1 MNSTTDNWVRDEE
14 TIELGALIAI
24 LWRHRWWIVASG
36 VICTIIAVLIAVM
49 STPIFRATVVL
60 VPANNE
66 ASGGLDAALGQL
78 GGLASLAGLNVGGGR
93 MEKEEALAVLRSRE
107 FTEAFIRDKQLMPVL
122 FAAKWDD
129 KKQSWLPD
137 TKPPTPAQAYKY
149 FHQRVRTILQD
160 KKTNLVSVQIEWQ
173 DGALAAD
180 WANELVRRLNAEMR
194 GRAITHAD
202 ASVGYLEHELES
214 TAVVATRESINRLIE
229 SQIKQR
235 MLANVT
241 QEYAFRVV
249 DRAMA
254 PDADDPVWPNKPLVV
269 IVGGLAGGVLGIA
282 GVIFATLVR
291 RRVA

>member
-14 TIELGALIAI
+14 TIELGALLAI

-36 VICTIIAVLIAVM
+36 VICTAIAVLIAIM

-66 ASGGLDAALGQL
+66 GSGGLDAALGQL
-78 GGLASLAGLNVGGGR
+78 GGLASLAGLNVGGGG

-107 FTEAFIRDKQLMPVL
+107 FTEAFIRDQQLMPVL

-160 KKTNLVSVQIEWQ
+160 KKTNLVTLQIDWK
-173 DGALAAD
+173 DGTMAAD

-194 GRAITHAD
+194 GRAIAHAD

-214 TAVVATRESINRLIE
+214 TAVVTTRESINRLIE

-241 QEYAFRVV
+241 QEYSFRVV
-249 DRAMA
+249 DKAMA
-254 PDADDPVWPNKPLVV
+254 PDADDPVRPNKPLLV
-269 IVGGLAGGVLGIA
+269 IAGGLLGGVLIA
-282 GVIFATLVR
+282 GVIFATLMR